1 MTSLV
6 VRPPAVAGLFYPA
19 TPGELDRQVSALL
32 ADEPPHDAAE
42 RRPDEAPK
50 ALVAPHAGYR
60 YSGAVAASAYRLL
73 SDADAVSTVV
83 LLGPAHRVA
92 VAGCAIPTVDAFR
105 SPLGDVPV
113 AAGLRDRVAG
123 RDWSVASDAAH
134 ADEHSLE
141 VHLPFLQ
148 EVLGE
153 FEVLPVVVGG
163 AATDD
168 VADLLELVWG
178 GPETLVVVST
188 DLSHYH
194 DHATAQTI
202 DHETCASI
210 LDFGVA
216 DMVPER
222 ACGARPLAGL
232 LEVAA
237 RRSMEIVELDRRT
250 SADTAGEPDRVVGY
264 GSFALYE
271 TGTPQLGEAAA
282 AQLLDLAREVVRSEV
297 LGGPE
302 PDVSSARLAPALDAR
317 RPAFVTLRHRGRLR
331 GCVGDLRAQAP
342 LASAVAS
349 AARRAC
355 HDPRLPA
362 VEPEELTEL
371 DVSVS
376 VVGPLERVVV
386 DSRESLIERVRP
398 GLDGL
403 LLADRSRRAT
413 FLPAVWVSEPDPE
426 AFVSRLLD
434 KGGWPDDANMADM
447 TIHRYVTQHLG
458 AE

>member
-1 MTSLV
+1 MTAV
-6 VRPPAVAGLFYPA
+6 AVRPPAVAGLFYPA
-19 TPGELDRQVSALL
+19 ERGELDRQVSALL
-32 ADEPPHDAAE
+32 AEDPPDRAS
-42 RRPDEAPK
+42 RPAGEPK
-50 ALVAPHAGYR
+50 ALVAPHAGYV
-60 YSGAVAASAYRLL
+60 YSGPVAASAYRLL
-73 SDADAVSTVV
+73 ADAVGVSSVV

-105 SPLGDVPV
+105 TPLGDVPV
-113 AAGLRDRVAG
+113 AAALRDRVAG
-123 RDWSVASDAAH
+123 RDWSVVSDAAH
-134 ADEHSLE
+134 LEEHSLE

-153 FEVLPVVVGG
+153 FEVLPIVVGNASAG
-163 AATDD
+163 E
-168 VADLLELVWG
+168 VADLLELTWG

-194 DHATAQTI
+194 DHSTAQTI
-202 DHETCASI
+202 DLATCEAI
-210 LDFGVA
+210 RDFSVD

-250 SADTAGEPDRVVGY
+250 SADTAGLPDRVVGY

-271 TGTPQLGEAAA
+271 SGPPDLGPAAA
-282 AQLLDLAREVVRSEV
+282 AELLDIARDSVRREVERPSRP
-297 LGGPE
+297 GGP
-302 PDVSSARLAPALDAR
+302 AGAPCPELSAR

-331 GCVGDLRAQAP
+331 GCVGDLRANEP
-342 LASAVAS
+342 LADAVEA
-349 AARRAC
+349 AARNAC
-355 HDPRLPA
+355 HDPRLPP
-362 VEPEELTEL
+362 VQPHELAEL

-386 DSRESLIERVRP
+386 SSREELLGLLQP
-398 GLDGL
+398 GRDGL
-403 LLADRSRRAT
+403 LLADRRRRAT
-413 FLPAVWVSEPDPE
+413 FLPAVWASEPDPE
-426 AFVSRLLD
+426 TFLSRLLD
-434 KGGWPDDANMADM
+434 KGGWPDDADLAAM
-447 TIHRYVTQHLG
+447 TVHRYEAQHLG